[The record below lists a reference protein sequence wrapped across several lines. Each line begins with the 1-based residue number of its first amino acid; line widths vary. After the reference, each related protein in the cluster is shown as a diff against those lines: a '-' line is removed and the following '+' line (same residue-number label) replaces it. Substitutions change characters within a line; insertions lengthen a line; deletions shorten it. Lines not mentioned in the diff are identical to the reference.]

1 VVAAFSGVS
10 RVSSSFIR
18 DALAFAS
25 ALALGAGVLVGAGP
39 AGASLPGLGN
49 VLTTSD
55 GGTSIR
61 FYFDPGRSAI
71 NPHDEPVRHV
81 SWSPD
86 GSVAAYVDPRGGI
99 ATFRFTGEGFF
110 PRFLPED
117 NALRESPTWQGDG
130 AALYWAQKP
139 AGEPWQIRTAPS
151 TAFSGD
157 RQVTPD
163 DGWHYRNPDAGPDHR
178 LVFQRQADDG
188 TGQPTGPSSVVLYDP
203 AKPAAERIT
212 EVDPYGSN
220 PAFSPDGTKVA
231 FIRAGQIVVSDL
243 TGASERAVTRNSFV
257 YDNPTWSPDGR
268 TIAANMDGVGVVTA
282 AADGSQYAAP
292 PLVARD
298 NGVPAYQPRLYDRV
312 VRLTGENRFTTAVAV
327 SRSHWR
333 SVADASDQRERAGAV
348 VLSRSDTF
356 ADALGGSALAAAKR
370 GPLLM
375 TPPTALNADTRAE
388 LLRVLAPGGT
398 VYLLGNPGALATGV
412 EDAVRALGFTVKRVA
427 GADRFGTSVAIAKE
441 IDPTPDTVLLATGM
455 EFPDALTA
463 GAAAGSLNR
472 PGGSGSAVVLLTNDE
487 VMPTTTRD
495 FLDTL
500 PAPQRTIYGIGYPAA
515 QAATGYDPEA
525 ERLVG
530 PDRYGTAFRVAEAF
544 FAGPTHAGLA
554 TGADWPDALAGGAL
568 VGALGGPLMLT
579 PGTAT
584 YLDDATA
591 QTLIGASG
599 SVREVLVFG
608 SPAVVNDRQ
617 RASAGHLVS
626 GPLGFTTVINA
637 TDVRAT
643 TAVQP

>member
-1 VVAAFSGVS
+1 MSFSPTVRGP
-10 RVSSSFIR
+10 
-18 DALAFAS
+18 LAFAS
-25 ALALGAGVLVGAGP
+25 TLVLGVGVLVGAGP

-49 VLTTSD
+49 VLSTSD

-61 FYFDPGRSAI
+61 FYFNPGWPASYE
-71 NPHDEPVRHV
+71 HDDPVRHA

-99 ATFRFTGEGFF
+99 ATLRFTGEGYF
-110 PRFLPED
+110 PRFLPAG

-130 AALYWAQKP
+130 ANLYWAQKP

-163 DGWHYRNPDAGPDHR
+163 DGSHYRNPDAGPDHR
-178 LVFQRQADDG
+178 VVFQRQADDG

-243 TGASERAVTRNSFV
+243 SGASERAVTRNSYV
-257 YDNPTWSPDGR
+257 YDNPTWSPDGQ
-268 TIAANMDGVGVVTA
+268 TIAANMDGIGVVTA

-298 NGVPAYQPRLYDRV
+298 NGVPAYQPRRYDRV
-312 VRLTGENRFTTAVAV
+312 VRLTGETRFSTAAAV
-327 SRSHWR
+327 SQSHWR
-333 SVADASDQRERAGAV
+333 TAADASDQRERAGAV

-375 TPPTALNADTRAE
+375 TPPTSLDADTRTE

-398 VYLLGNPGALATGV
+398 VYLLGSPGAISTGV
-412 EDAVRALGFTVKRVA
+412 ESAVQALGFTVKRLA

-441 IDPTPDTVLLATGM
+441 IDPTPAKVLLATGM
-455 EFPDALTA
+455 DFPDALAA

-472 PGGSGSAVVLLTNDE
+472 SGGTGSAVVLLTNDD
-487 VMPTTTRD
+487 VLPTATRN

-500 PAPQRTIYGIGYPAA
+500 PAQERTIYGVGRFAA
-515 QAATGYDPEA
+515 QAATGYDPGA
-525 ERLVG
+525 ERLIG
-530 PDRYGTAFRVAEAF
+530 PDRYGTAYRVAEAF
-544 FAGPTHAGLA
+544 FAGPTHVGLA
-554 TGADWPDALAGGAL
+554 TGVDWPDALAGGAL

-584 YLDDATA
+584 DLDDAAA

-608 SPAVVNDRQ
+608 SPAVVHERQ
-617 RASAGHLVS
+617 RARAGQLVS
-626 GPLGFTTVINA
+626 GPIGYVTVINA

-643 TAVQP
+643 SAVRP